1 MGAYTCYLLHEDEK
15 AKLEKLVGGYAFPS
29 RRADH
34 VTVNHAA
41 ENADDLPRLN
51 NVLVYGFA
59 SDLKGIEAFL
69 VEVNGER
76 KSPDGRYYHM
86 TWSLNPKQ
94 SIPALYEFYEP
105 NEGVGLTSEQLRYES
120 RHSNAMLRAAFEDS
134 ARFVQIRYFA
144 PVLVGVTPAFVIKD
158 ARGHKT
164 VQRLTQ
170 H

>member
-1 MGAYTCYLLHEDEK
+1 MGAYTCYLLNEDEK
-15 AKLEKLVGGYAFPS
+15 TRLESLVGGYAFPS

-41 ENADDLPRLN
+41 RNADDLPRLN
-51 NVLVYGFA
+51 SVLVYGFA

-69 VEVNGER
+69 VEVNGQR

-86 TWSLNPKQ
+86 TWSLDPRQ
-94 SIPALYEFYEP
+94 SIPGMYELYEP
-105 NEGVGLTSEQLRYES
+105 NAGLGMTEEQLRYES

-134 ARFVQIRYFA
+134 ARFVQILYFA
-144 PVLVGVTPAFVIKD
+144 PVEVGVTPAFVVRD
-158 ARGHKT
+158 ARGVKT